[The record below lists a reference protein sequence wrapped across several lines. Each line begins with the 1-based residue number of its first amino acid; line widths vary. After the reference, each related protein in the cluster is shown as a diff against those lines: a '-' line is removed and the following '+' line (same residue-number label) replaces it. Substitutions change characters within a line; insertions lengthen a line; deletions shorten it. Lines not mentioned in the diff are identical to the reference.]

1 MLKNTIK
8 FKKIL
13 KWSVPTI
20 IITVVMFV
28 LYRIL
33 LNNFRFDAVLTVYMG
48 ITTALLVAYLV
59 YNRGFS
65 RRGVTEEMLPPE
77 WSEEKKRDFIDSAK
91 IRFLRSRWLLVILS
105 SLFLVFVIDAI
116 DIIIL
121 PIIKGAFGG

>member
-1 MLKNTIK
+1 MSKNTIN

-13 KWSVPTI
+13 KWSIPTI
-20 IITVVMFV
+20 IITAVMFT
-28 LYRIL
+28 LYRVL

-48 ITTALLVAYLV
+48 VTTALLIAYLV

-65 RRGVTEEMLPPE
+65 RRGITEEMLPPE
-77 WSEEKKRDFIDSAK
+77 WSEEKKREFIDSARV
-91 IRFLRSRWLLVILS
+91 RFQRSRWLLVILS

>member
-1 MLKNTIK
+1 MSKNTIN

-13 KWSVPTI
+13 KWSIPTI
-20 IITVVMFV
+20 IITAVMFT
-28 LYRIL
+28 LYRVL

-48 ITTALLVAYLV
+48 VTTALLIAYLV

-65 RRGVTEEMLPPE
+65 RRSITEEMLPPE
-77 WSEEKKRDFIDSAK
+77 WSEDKKREFIDSARV
-91 IRFLRSRWLLVILS
+91 RFQRSRWLLVILS